1 MSAGLPVTEKPAIPT
16 ITGKEKAATVNK
28 SSEDSRSNGY
38 RELPVTEKFAVPT
51 ITDKRAAS
59 VNRFSEDSRVAGYR
73 EICCP
78 HHYWQEDAFS
88 QQVQG

>member
-28 SSEDSRSNGY
+28 SSEDSRS
-38 RELPVTEKFAVPT
+38 T
-51 ITDKRAAS
+51 
-59 VNRFSEDSRVAGYR
+59 GYR

-78 HHYWQEDAFS
+78 HHYWQEEGSFS
-88 QQVQG
+88 Q